1 MKQKSSISV
10 PLSGMN
16 TSSTLGQ
23 LKNTEYTFLL
33 NGNTFNEA
41 GESTVIQNEPSN
53 YLGVNFPMNYKVIG
67 FKNDILKERTYY
79 LLTNPTTR
87 KSSIGFVENLI
98 VETFNEDVQQECP
111 DCEYSNILG
120 EPLET
125 TTQIPTLTYVEL
137 INDNC
142 HIDAGREGLN
152 FDINFP
158 AKKIEIKQEKLGTF
172 LYWNDNRNPKK
183 YINVSNI
190 EENPNSH
197 YLITQEIPCDND
209 QIVSCILIDKLLT
222 NPKHNK
228 IQIQAE
234 TLQTGGNL
242 KRGTYEFYAVYCD
255 LLGNEMTNYSTPTN
269 PISIFDENNNILSQT
284 ETDAFT
290 NFAIKLK
297 IKGLDSLAFK
307 YYKVVCVE
315 RNNVDNTQ
323 SPFIEGIHPTTDDT
337 IVYTHSGSSNDD
349 NITRGNVS
357 IKRRIDFNTL
367 NLVKPNYD
375 KAKGTMVSGGVMWD
389 YGLHKRE
396 EINLQPVV
404 NLFSSIASE
413 WQTSA
418 AKEDLY
424 KSAIATS
431 RYKGYMRNEVQPFA
445 FRFFFKDGD
454 YSAAFPWVG
463 RPALPSDL
471 TVVSD
476 INYDSVT
483 ANTPACGVNTRNKKW
498 QIFNTAT
505 ITASCGEISGGAT
518 TEETLSNSCTIEN
531 VAEIPTNSITIVT
544 EAEFQGL
551 ENYVESNPT
560 IVIPEITPYI
570 EDTYPES
577 CTPTFGANCA
587 TAVLVNSYNEIS
599 TVLTSVTA
607 PLIIGE
613 QYLIQ
618 TVALGDSFSNVGF
631 VSVGAPFTATG
642 TTPTTWSNGTVVYIT
657 KETVTYTDK
666 IESEYLK
673 AQVPQVCLPYKR
685 DITSGAYLQDTTF
698 ENNFMSCDA
707 GVRKVVYKRDS
718 NFVNENC
725 NFAEV
730 IQDNVSVGQS
740 NFLNYSGDL
749 VLANLLSAQ
758 DVDPLTVTANFNNKL
773 HKKALFYKAEK
784 RDRNK
789 LIIEITPTTD
799 CQSDADGI
807 EDLKLLRYTIY
818 DNCSSYNVLGGGIV
832 STLTGEFLILN
843 TTAFPS
849 TFLVAI
855 DAPIKSEVID
865 DDCTTPVTPFTVYK
879 ILPPCGCFS
888 IFTRDVETK
897 SVDVTW
903 SKILLNKIEN
913 YESECTFSIPEVD
926 ECEPKPYARGEF
938 AYWESTETYPDN
950 NQLYNS
956 STLKI
961 KPSDLSD
968 LSLEKREKFKAY
980 FTEDGS
986 IDGFGNYVL
995 KSSTN
1000 LTCQPVRHPKFP
1012 DNTVA
1017 PFMYDSESQQRFAET
1032 IIFPLGIT
1040 LDSDAILTMLKVAL
1054 VNGLLTQ
1061 KEFDNI
1067 EGYEILRGDNSIHK
1081 SVIANG
1087 LGFDMYNYEKEDK
1100 EKWWYSNFP
1109 FNDLGDDKFHTT
1121 NIERTNL
1128 IKHPYNGDSNH
1139 LYTFLSPD
1147 VFLTKPAI
1155 PTEMVLS
1162 GYQFGN
1168 ATESVVDVKE
1178 HPKYTILGSDTR
1190 TLATTLAIAENVLE
1204 IATKT
1209 ADFASQSALGNLWI
1223 VAGVSTGSNAT
1234 GIAPALGIIGIYA
1247 GIAAAQGFIKLGQY
1261 RYEWL
1266 KTFRDLGASY
1276 NFASMTVGTGSYNR
1290 FVKVDSESTEYLRG
1304 LSIRK
1309 YLKEGLYN
1317 TVDKYD
1323 STRINVNNWLREDS
1337 VLLSTGVDF
1346 KLNYPNEYK
1355 NYDNNKIN
1363 SISSKMLSS
1372 DIDCKS
1378 DLNSTRNVASPYF
1391 SLKNYIPDQ
1400 WGTVDSVKW
1409 LTTNYMFSLTDNTTC
1424 EPIFGGTVCISP
1436 FSWRRKTPLFR
1447 ETAFKQPDKTPF
1459 NYSEHNNIGFTKY
1472 FIDYESDTEYNGF
1485 LLPFPDIDSR
1495 YKFDCETGRR
1505 SFYVK
1510 PPSKMYLYSYGVVN
1524 FLVESEINCHF
1535 RYAGKEKKD
1544 WFYPQVSN
1552 VAEWV
1557 QEKNMPISQP
1567 NTFFYNNSYSFPVS
1581 NTPYKFLDYTYDKE
1595 IWRKRNEQPNAVIY
1609 SEADNNENSLV
1620 DPWLVFKPAS
1630 WYEFSTKFG
1639 KLIDLKDIESNQ
1651 FFARFENQL
1660 ILHNSVDSLADRIT
1674 PQNKEIGTGGIFATR
1689 PLEFKSTDL
1698 GFAGTQHTEICS
1710 TPYGHYKVDAKRG
1723 KIFQIDQNGKNLETI
1738 SEQVG
1743 NQPTNMKQWF
1753 REHLPFK
1760 ILKSFPNIDIDN
1772 KFKGLGMNIW
1782 YDDRNS
1788 RIFFTKRDY
1797 IVKNN
1802 QGLEYEDGIG
1812 FYTQS
1817 EEPSITCSA
1826 GYTYNQ
1832 FTGLCEQTTVTD
1844 ACPTGFEYNVTTGM
1858 CEQVN
1863 TCEEGLDIVFILDAT
1878 GSQQTSIDN
1887 IKTAISTGIVPAI
1900 VANFGADYRLGLIS
1914 VKDRRTDGQALF
1926 DILQPMTLAN
1936 ETNFLTQINSIFADG
1951 GSNSPE
1957 PTDLALS
1964 ATLNNTTAI
1973 DRDGDSLGGNT
1984 IGAFRTNAAKAIILV
1999 TDNPPSGLDD
2009 NYDYSDW
2016 TNAESLTNQANS
2028 QGIQIFS
2035 YLTTSSEP
2043 TPIVPIPTSQTPNVT
2058 YIMQNYAT
2066 VTGGSYYFTPLGVG
2080 ISEGV
2085 VDAVV
2090 DGIVCPPPSEVE
2102 PSCTEGCFQD
2112 DDNCIC
2118 VSTESPIISG
2128 EKTPIYFDNTDYF
2141 ENVSWTIS
2149 FNPTQ
2154 GNWGSY
2160 FSFYPDYSPFNNNYF
2175 QVGYN
2180 FGQDKGT
2187 LWNHTMTNSSF
2198 QIFQGRL
2205 NPFTV
2210 EYPIVNENANKMLN
2224 SLSLGVEAKRY
2235 QNQWDTA
2242 VNKGIGFNKMT
2253 IWNQTNNSGVLNL
2266 VEQKTI
2272 SDARKY
2278 PITNVNN
2285 SQSILFVP
2293 INGKHN
2299 INYFFNRAINQDSNI
2314 PQWVRDANNI
2324 FKTINSKSVSFKG
2337 KRTNERLKG
2346 EAFLVNL
2353 TNDTESRFSI
2363 TLRNSIND
2371 ETLLP

>member
-1 MKQKSSISV
+1 MKQKSSISA
-10 PLSGMN
+10 PLRGMARD
-16 TSSTLGQ
+16 TSTSQ
-23 LKNTEYTFLL
+23 LKNIEYEFA
-33 NGNTFNEA
+33 FNARMVNEVE
-41 GESTVIQNEPSN
+41 GFNIQNESSN
-53 YLGVNFPMNYKVIG
+53 YLGIIFPVGMKVIG

-79 LLTNPTTR
+79 FLTSPTTR
-87 KSSIGFVENLI
+87 KSSIGYVDNLI
-98 VETFNEDVQQECP
+98 VEVFNEDVQQECP
-111 DCEYSNILG
+111 DCEYINILG

-125 TTQIPTLTYVEL
+125 IVQTPTLTYLEL

-158 AKKIEIKQEKLGTF
+158 AKKIEIKQEKLGTT
-172 LYWNDNRNPKK
+172 LYWNDNRNPKR
-183 YINVSNI
+183 YINVSSI

-197 YLITQEIPCDND
+197 YLITQEIPCAND
-209 QIVSCILIDKLLT
+209 ETVGCILLDKLLT

-242 KRGTYEFYAVYCD
+242 KMGTYEFYVVYCD
-255 LLGNEMTNYSTPTN
+255 LLGNEMVSYSTPTN
-269 PISIFDENNNILSQT
+269 PISIFDENKNILSQP
-284 ETDAFT
+284 ETDSFT

-297 IKGLDSLAFK
+297 IKGLDAIAFK

-323 SPFIEGIHPTTDDT
+323 SPFVEGIHPTTDDT
-337 IVYTHSGSSNDD
+337 IIYTHSGSSNDD

-357 IKRRIDFNTL
+357 VKRRVDFNTL
-367 NLVKPNYD
+367 NLVKPRYD

-404 NLFSSIASE
+404 NLFSSIAAE

-431 RYKGYMRNEVQPFA
+431 KYKGYMRNEVQPFA

-463 RPALPSDL
+463 RPATTGDL
-471 TVVSD
+471 EVISD
-476 INYDSVT
+476 INYQSIT

-498 QIFNTAT
+498 QIFNTAKVE
-505 ITASCGEISGGAT
+505 ASCGAISGGIAVQ
-518 TEETLSNSCTIEN
+518 ETLTNSCTVEN
-531 VAEIPTNSITIVT
+531 AAEVPSNTVTIVT
-544 EAEFQGL
+544 ENAFEGL
-551 ENYVESNPT
+551 KTYLESNT
-560 IVIPEITPYI
+560 VAEITPYI
-570 EDTYPES
+570 EATYPQS
-577 CTPTFGANCA
+577 CTTSFATNCDI
-587 TAVLVNSYNEIS
+587 AVLVDSYNEVTTI
-599 TVLTSVTA
+599 LTAVTS

-618 TVALGDSFSNVGF
+618 VLNAGDNFTNVGF
-631 VSVGAPFTATG
+631 ISVDVPFIAIG
-642 TTPTTWSNGTVVYIT
+642 TTPTTWVNSTVVYT
-657 KETVTYTDK
+657 TQETLVYTEK
-666 IESEYLK
+666 AEPEYLK
-673 AQVPQVCLPYKR
+673 AEAPQACLSYKR
-685 DITSGAYLQDTTF
+685 DITTGAYLQDTAF
-698 ENNFMSCDA
+698 ENNFMPCVGS
-707 GVRKVVYKRDS
+707 VRAKVYKRDS
-718 NFVNENC
+718 SFTNESC
-725 NFAEV
+725 NFAEP
-730 IQDNVSVGQS
+730 ILDNNRVGQS
-740 NFLNYSGDL
+740 NFLNYSGNL
-749 VLANLLSAQ
+749 ILANLLSTQ
-758 DVDPLTVTANFNNKL
+758 NVDASTITANFNNKL

-784 RDRNK
+784 KGRNK
-789 LIIEITPTTD
+789 LILEITPNTD
-799 CQSDADGI
+799 CQSDSDDL

-818 DNCSSYNVLGGGIV
+818 DSCSAYNVLGGGV
-832 STLTGEFLILN
+832 VNTLNGEFLILDV
-843 TTAFPS
+843 TTFPS
-849 TFLVAI
+849 TFIVAI
-855 DAPIKSEVID
+855 DAPIKSESISN
-865 DDCTTPVTPFTVYK
+865 DCASPTTTTTVYK

-888 IFTRDVETK
+888 IFTRDIETK
-897 SVDVTW
+897 SVQVSW
-903 SKILLNKIEN
+903 SKILLSKIEN
-913 YESECTFSIPEVD
+913 YESECTFSVPEVD
-926 ECEPKPYARGEF
+926 ECDPKPYARGEF

-968 LSLEKREKFKAY
+968 LSIEKKIKFKSY
-980 FTEDGS
+980 FTENGS
-986 IDGFGNYVL
+986 IDSSGNYIL
-995 KSSTN
+995 KTDTN
-1000 LTCQPVRHPKFP
+1000 LTCQPIRHPKFP

-1017 PFMYDSESQQRFAET
+1017 PFMYDSESQQKFAET

-1040 LDSDAILTMLKVAL
+1040 LDSGAITTMLKVAL

-1081 SVIANG
+1081 SVIASG

-1109 FNDLGDDKFHTT
+1109 FNDLGDDKFHTSDEGR
-1121 NIERTNL
+1121 NNL

-1139 LYTFLSPD
+1139 LYSFLSPD

-1155 PTEMVLS
+1155 PTEMILS
-1162 GYQFGN
+1162 GYQFGS
-1168 ATESVVDVKE
+1168 ATESIVDVKE
-1178 HPKYTILGSDTR
+1178 HPKYTILGKDAR
-1190 TLATTLAIAENVLE
+1190 TLATTLAIAENILE
-1204 IATKT
+1204 IAIKT
-1209 ADFASQSALGNLWI
+1209 ADFASKSALGNLWI
-1223 VAGVSTGSNAT
+1223 VAGVGSTGSNAT

-1247 GIAAAQGFIKLGQY
+1247 GIATAQAFTKLGQY

-1276 NFASMTVGTGSYNR
+1276 NVASMTVGTGTYNR
-1290 FVKVDSESTEYLRG
+1290 FVKTEQDSTEYLRG

-1323 STRINVNNWLREDS
+1323 SARINVNNWLREDS
-1337 VLLSTGVDF
+1337 VLLSTGKDF
-1346 KLNYPNEYK
+1346 KLNYPTEYK

-1363 SISSKMLSS
+1363 SISSKVLSS

-1378 DLNSTRNVASPYF
+1378 NLNTTRNVASPYF

-1400 WGTVDSVKW
+1400 WGSVDSVKW
-1409 LTTNYMFSLTDNTTC
+1409 LTTNYMFKLTDSINC

-1447 ETAFKQPDKTPF
+1447 ETAFNQPDKTPF

-1472 FIDYESDTEYNGF
+1472 YLDYETDTQYNGF

-1495 YKFDCETGRR
+1495 YKFDCETGKGG
-1505 SFYVK
+1505 FYVK
-1510 PPSKMYLYSYGVVN
+1510 PPSKIYLYSYGVVN

-1544 WFYPQVSN
+1544 GFYPQVSN

-1557 QEKNMPISQP
+1557 QEKDMSISQP
-1567 NTFFYNNSYSFPVS
+1567 NTFFYNNSYTFPVS

-1595 IWRKRNEQPNAVIY
+1595 TWRKRNEQPNAVIY
-1609 SEADNNENSLV
+1609 SEIDNNENSLV

-1630 WYEFSTKFG
+1630 WYKFSTKFG

-1660 ILHNSVDSLADRIT
+1660 ILHNAVDTLADRIT

-1689 PLEFKSTDL
+1689 PMEFKSTDL

-1788 RIFFTKRDY
+1788 RVFFTKRDY

-1832 FTGLCEQTTVTD
+1832 FTGLCEQTTVTN

-1858 CEQVN
+1858 CEQGN

-1887 IKTAISTGIVPAI
+1887 IKTAISTGIIPAI

-1914 VKDRRTDGQALF
+1914 VKDRRNDGQALF

-1936 ETNFLTQINSIFADG
+1936 ETNFLTQINSISADG
-1951 GSNSPE
+1951 GAGSPE

-1964 ATLNNTTAI
+1964 AALNNTTAI

-1984 IGAFRTNAAKAIILV
+1984 IGVFRTNAAKAIILV
-1999 TDNPPSGLDD
+1999 TDNTPSGLDD

-2016 TNAESLTNQANS
+2016 TNVESLTNQANA

-2043 TPIVPIPTSQTPNVT
+2043 TLVSPIPTSQAPNVT

-2066 VTGGSYYFTPLGVG
+2066 VTGGNYYFTPLGVG

-2090 DGIVCPPPSEVE
+2090 DGITCPPPSEVE
-2102 PSCTEGCFQD
+2102 PTCTEGCFQD
-2112 DDNCIC
+2112 DSNCIC
-2118 VSTESPIISG
+2118 ESTESPIISG

-2180 FGQDKGT
+2180 WSQDKGT

-2198 QIFQGRL
+2198 QVFQGRI
-2205 NPFTV
+2205 NPFIV
-2210 EYPIVNENANKMLN
+2210 EFPVVNENTFKMLN
-2224 SLSLGVEAKRY
+2224 SLSLNVEAKRY
-2235 QNQWDTA
+2235 QNQWDTS
-2242 VNKGIGFNKMT
+2242 VWKGIGFNKLT
-2253 IWNQTNNSGVLNL
+2253 IWNSTNNSGVLNL
-2266 VEQKTI
+2266 IEQKTI

-2278 PITNVNN
+2278 PITNSNN
-2285 SQSILFVP
+2285 SQDILFVP

-2299 INYFFNRAINQDSNI
+2299 INYFYNRLINESSNI
-2314 PQWVRDANNI
+2314 PMFLRDSNNI
-2324 FKTINSKSVSFKG
+2324 FKTINSKAVSFKG

-2353 TNDTESRFSI
+2353 ANDTESRFSI
-2363 TLRNSIND
+2363 TLKNSINN
-2371 ETLLP
+2371 ETII